1 MRGISNWRLR
11 LSGIALVLATGW
23 YLPWVYASL
32 NWALPWLAIPFA
44 LAVTLAAV
52 LMLIAVVTNWHRSVP
67 VERSVAHGLEPE
79 VLVIIPTAGE
89 PPAMVY
95 ATARSVLEQDYP
107 VTRIRLVVSDDSHR
121 ATIREVVARLRHE
134 FPASV
139 VAYHEP
145 PYRGDPARR
154 GAAKAGNLNSV
165 LDAIDRYAPGVEFI
179 ETRDADDL
187 VGDPTFLRQAIGQL
201 QANPAAAYVQTIK
214 EARVSPGDPFGN
226 LEPLFYRR
234 LMLSRNATN
243 SVFPC
248 GSGLVWRRTALEEIG
263 GFPAWNLV
271 EDLQSGVEALRRGW
285 RGIYLPIV
293 GAIGQTAPEDVPNAM
308 KQRGTWAIDTVRL
321 MLWGNKRGLT
331 LMQRLAFNEVGL
343 FYALSF
349 AMLVF
354 ILVPIFTLGFSA
366 YPLVSTPI
374 EYAVRLWPY
383 VAAMELMLIAVADGI
398 PYEELW
404 RFRQLL
410 IGSAPIYLKAIWI
423 ALRYGAH
430 RKPGYRV
437 TRKHHVHAIY
447 LREVWVQA
455 VLLVGL
461 VAASGY
467 HLARQSLLLSADLG
481 SLFWAAFLILALS
494 RPVRNAW
501 FGVSFREIASG
512 WVRQWVI
519 GSAVVRLLTRLF

>member
-1 MRGISNWRLR
+1 MREISNWRVRVAGVL
-11 LSGIALVLATGW
+11 LVLATGW

-44 LAVTLAAV
+44 FAVTLAAV
-52 LMLIAVVTNWHRSVP
+52 LMVIAVITNWRRSVP
-67 VERSVAHGLEPE
+67 LERFVPPGEEPD
-79 VLVIIPTAGE
+79 VVVVIPTAGE
-89 PPAMVY
+89 PPMMVY
-95 ATARSVLEQDYP
+95 DTARSVLEQNYP
-107 VTRIRLVVSDDSHR
+107 RAHIRLVISDDSHR
-121 ATIREVVARLRHE
+121 AGIREIVTRLQHE
-134 FPASV
+134 YPDSSV
-139 VAYHEP
+139 TYHEP

-165 LDAIDRYAPGVEFI
+165 LDAIERYAPTAGYI

-201 QANPAAAYVQTIK
+201 EANPTVAYVQSIK

-226 LEPLFYRR
+226 LEPLFYQR

-248 GSGLVWRRTALEEIG
+248 GSGLVWRRAALDEIG
-263 GFPAWNLV
+263 GFPDWNLV
-271 EDLQSGVEALRRGW
+271 EDLQSGIEALRRGW

-293 GAIGQTAPEDVPNAM
+293 GAVGQTAPEDVPNAM

-321 MLWGNKRGLT
+321 MLWGNKQGLT
-331 LMQRLAFNEVGL
+331 LMQRLAFHEVGL
-343 FYALSF
+343 FYVLSL

-354 ILVPIFTLGFSA
+354 TVVPIFTLGFNA
-366 YPLVSTPI
+366 YPLFSTPI

-383 VAAMELMLIAVADGI
+383 VAAMELMLVSMADGI

-410 IGSAPIYLKAIWI
+410 IGSAPVYLKAIWV
-423 ALRYGAH
+423 ALRYGPR

-437 TRKHHVHAIY
+437 TRKHHVHGIY

-455 VLLVGL
+455 AMLAGLVG
-461 VAASGY
+461 ASGY
-467 HLARQSLLLSADLG
+467 HLSRQSLLLSADLG

-501 FGVSFREIASG
+501 FGVDFRGMLSG
-512 WVRQWVI
+512 WVRQWVT
-519 GSAVVRLLTRLF
+519 GSAVVRMLTRMF